1 MIVTRKGKGFFANC
15 KNGNISVLLLC
26 SPEYIER
33 GVLYPSLRVGEIGRK
48 GKKKA
53 EEASSGKVEYSQNL
67 PHKESTAS

>member
-1 MIVTRKGKGFFANC
+1 V
-15 KNGNISVLLLC
+15 
-26 SPEYIER
+26 
-33 GVLYPSLRVGEIGRK
+33 VLYPSLRVGENRKK

>member
-1 MIVTRKGKGFFANC
+1 MTRANW
-15 KNGNISVLLLC
+15 
-26 SPEYIER
+26 
-33 GVLYPSLRVGEIGRK
+33 VLYPSLRVGRIGRK

>member
-1 MIVTRKGKGFFANC
+1 MSAVYQKRANL
-15 KNGNISVLLLC
+15 NSIG
-26 SPEYIER
+26 YQ
-33 GVLYPSLRVGEIGRK
+33 VLYPSLRVGRIGRK